1 MSQTKSMTRRN
12 TNKNNFN
19 SNFYNMK
26 KSLLLLACTL
36 FAAFTFAQEAT
47 TEEAPKPWKVSGV
60 VGLNANATGLWNW
73 AAGGNNT
80 VAGVA
85 FGKVRLLYQENQYA
99 WESNLDVEYG
109 LNWIDQKYD
118 KLQKSSDHLK
128 FDTKFGWEFHPT
140 WFLTAQAAFQTQ
152 MTLGRTYTGDE
163 TYDAINSAI
172 LAPSYTDISVGI
184 DWKKSV
190 NGADFSLYLSP
201 IAGRIT
207 SAYIN
212 GKWNEKYTK
221 EAWLAADPT
230 RSESDWNATVYDAI
244 KESNLDLHSQLREA
258 NGTWIYDDRNVKQY
272 RNYTAELGLNFK
284 ATVNYTYKDLK
295 LATTLTLFT
304 PYKWDKVQMYEYD
317 NGSEIANYT
326 LPQMQD
332 NKYDMSKATFL
343 GYRDNNRR
351 FGNFDVDWTVMLSY
365 QFLKCLNVTLSTDLK
380 YINGLK
386 IDKQLAD
393 GTISSAERVQFM
405 GVIGLGIGYS
415 F

>member
-1 MSQTKSMTRRN
+1 
-12 TNKNNFN
+12 
-19 SNFYNMK
+19 MK
-26 KSLLLLACTL
+26 KFYLLMACTL
-36 FAAFTFAQEAT
+36 FAAMTFAQEAAPA
-47 TEEAPKPWKVSGV
+47 EEAPAKPWKVSGV

-73 AAGGNNT
+73 AAGGNNA

-85 FGKVRLLYQENQYA
+85 FGKVKLLYQENQYA

-109 LNWIDQKYD
+109 LSWIDQKYD
-118 KLQKSSDHLK
+118 KLQKTSDHLK

-140 WFLTAQAAFQTQ
+140 WFLTALASFQTQ
-152 MTLGRTYTGDE
+152 MDLGRNYTGDDN
-163 TYDAINSAI
+163 YDAIHSLI

-201 IAGRIT
+201 VAGRIT
-207 SAYIN
+207 SAYMCD
-212 GKWNEKYTK
+212 KWNRRYSK
-221 EAWLAADPT
+221 EAFLAADPT
-230 RSESDWNATVYDAI
+230 LTDADFTDAVYTGLQ
-244 KESNLDLHSQLREA
+244 ETHTDLLSSLQEA
-258 NGTWIYDDRNVKQY
+258 NGTWFYDAKNVKNY
-272 RNYTAELGLNFK
+272 RTYTAELGLSFK
-284 ATVNYTYKDLK
+284 GSINYTYKDLK
-295 LATTLTLFT
+295 LATTLTLFS
-304 PYKWDKVQMYEYD
+304 PYKWDKVRMYEFD
-317 NGSEIANYT
+317 NGEGAANYT
-326 LPQMQD
+326 EAQMQD
-332 NKYDMSKATFL
+332 KGYNIAQATYL

-386 IDKQLAD
+386 IDKELSD

-405 GVIGLGIGYS
+405 GVLGLGIGYS